1 HYDDGTRLLTWYMMS
16 EHFAAHH
23 FMKDSRHCEE
33 PILAHILKL
42 VGRDEVRHAQF
53 AYDLLDL
60 RLRRDPAEVE
70 KVLDAARHFRH
81 IGLDAVDQIP
91 MAEKNDFAAIVT
103 VNQKIARL
111 TGQSMAL
118 VPTPELAHE
127 QPA

>member
-1 HYDDGTRLLTWYMMS
+1 MMS
-16 EHFAAHH
+16 EHFAAHS
-23 FMKDSRHCEE
+23 FMKDSRQCGE
-33 PILAHILKL
+33 PVLSHILKL

-60 RLRRDPAEVE
+60 RLRRDPSEIA

-81 IGLDAVDQIP
+81 IGADAVDEIP

-111 TGQSMAL
+111 TGEGMA
-118 VPTPELAHE
+118 VATAGAAAAE
-127 QPA
+127 QEVVA